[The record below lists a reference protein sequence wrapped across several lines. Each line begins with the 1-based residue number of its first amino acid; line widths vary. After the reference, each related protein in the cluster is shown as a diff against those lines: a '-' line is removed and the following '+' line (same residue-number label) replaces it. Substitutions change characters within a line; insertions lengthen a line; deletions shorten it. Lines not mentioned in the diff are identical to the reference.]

1 MTNRRVSPALWLLA
15 VLLTLALAVFQRLTG
30 PSWPVRGTAELAGA
44 EQRYRLPRSH
54 GGEGDLVVRLTTP
67 ADTTG
72 RLLWRRYPTDDAFS
86 VVPMTRA
93 RDRLTAAVPHQPP
106 AGKVEYRVILARQG
120 HELVLPPD
128 RTAVA
133 RFRGAVPALV
143 LIPHILA
150 MFGGML
156 IATRAL
162 LEALGRGGEGARG
175 MVLAATTLLVVG
187 GLILGPIVQKYA
199 FGAFWTGW
207 PLGTDLT
214 DTKTLVAVLGWLP
227 ATVASWRRRSGRALV
242 VVGWVVMMGVFLIPH
257 SMFGSQL
264 DWADTPAAASRP
276 DEPSP

>member
-1 MTNRRVSPALWLLA
+1 MSRRWVSPVLWLLA
-15 VLLTLALAVFQRLTG
+15 VLLTLAVAVFQRLTG
-30 PSWPVRGTAELAGA
+30 PSWPARGTAELAGA

-54 GGEGDLVVRLTTP
+54 AGDGDLVVRLTAP

-72 RLLWRRYPTDDAFS
+72 RLLWRRYPTDERFNL
-86 VVPMTRA
+86 VPLTRDG
-93 RDRLTAAVPHQPP
+93 DRLTAAVPHQPP
-106 AGKVEYRVILARQG
+106 AGKVEYRVILARSG
-120 HELVLPPD
+120 RELVLPPD
-128 RTAVA
+128 GTAVA

-156 IATRAL
+156 LATRAL
-162 LEALGRGGEGARG
+162 LGALARGGDGARG
-175 MVLAATTLLVVG
+175 TVLATTTLLVVG
-187 GLILGPIVQKYA
+187 GLVLGPIVQKYA

-227 ATVASWRRRSGRALV
+227 ATVAFWRRRSGRALV

-264 DWADTPAAASRP
+264 DWADTPAASSHP
-276 DEPSP
+276 NQ